1 MLIIITNQLTS
12 CSNHQPVT
20 QTTIKPLYNTQVNHT
35 INYRTVLIVH
45 TTQSNHIT
53 KVTNTKAQRW
63 QPSNVPLTPKPQL
76 ITRQTTTAN
85 TNSTSNLVATTQT
98 PKYLN
103 STSSNIPSNNA
114 LATEMLANNHI
125 KKGQVKYRNLSQNT
139 STQGL
144 TKQYETPQTITSFT
158 QTQ

>member
-20 QTTIKPLYNTQVNHT
+20 QTTIKPLYNTQVN
-35 INYRTVLIVH
+35 
-45 TTQSNHIT
+45 TQSIT
-53 KVTNTKAQRW
+53 ELATLATIKC
-63 QPSNVPLTPKPQL
+63 
-76 ITRQTTTAN
+76 TTH
-85 TNSTSNLVATTQT
+85 TQT
-98 PKYLN
+98 AANYTPNHNCKHQQHKQPP
-103 STSSNIPSNNA
+103 TSSNIPSNNA